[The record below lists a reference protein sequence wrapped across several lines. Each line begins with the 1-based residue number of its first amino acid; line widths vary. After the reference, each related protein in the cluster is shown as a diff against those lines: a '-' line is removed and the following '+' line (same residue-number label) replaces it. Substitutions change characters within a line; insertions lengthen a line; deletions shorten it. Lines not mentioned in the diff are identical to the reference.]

1 MSLAEK
7 SAAAVLSEYN
17 QPLEVREIDIPEL
30 EPDAMIVEVEASTMC
45 GTDVHIYNGDYA
57 GANLSKLPLVMGHEI
72 VGRIAALGK
81 DRRIDSVGRPLQEGD
96 LVAWSYAWCGRCYW
110 CNISKQPTACA
121 NARMYGWG
129 PADQFPHLTGGFAQY
144 AYVMPLCDVVKVP
157 ENLDPALA
165 ASSTCAFRTIVHG
178 YEKIGRI
185 ETIDTVVIQG
195 SGPIGLYALAFAIQ
209 SGARQTIC
217 IGAPAGRLELA
228 KRWGADHVFNI
239 EDTDVPERRERVLEL
254 TEGRGADLLVEC
266 SGAGAAFVEGMD
278 LVRRGGRYLIIGQ
291 ADPNPVEIRATYFNL
306 RQLTVAGIMSADISH
321 YYRALQFLSDH
332 QDKFPFH
339 ELLGNRYSLS
349 GVNEALD
356 SMKNMREVKPVIL
369 PQMQS

>member
-1 MSLAEK
+1 MFLAEK

-17 QPLEVREIDIPEL
+17 QPLEVREIDIPEP

-45 GTDVHIYNGDYA
+45 GTDVHIYDGDYA
-57 GANLSKLPLVMGHEI
+57 GANLYKLPLVMGHEI
-72 VGRIAALGK
+72 VGCVAELGK
-81 DRRIDSVGRPLQEGD
+81 DRRIDSVGRPLQEVD
-96 LVAWSYAWCGRCYW
+96 LVAWAYALCGRCYW

-144 AYVMPLCDVVKVP
+144 AYVMPLCDVVKIP

-195 SGPIGLYALAFAIQ
+195 SGPVGLYALAFAIQ

-217 IGAPAGRLELA
+217 IGAPADRLELA

-239 EDTDVPERRERVLEL
+239 EDTEVPERRERVLEL
-254 TEGRGADLLVEC
+254 TEGRGADLVVEC
-266 SGAGAAFVEGMD
+266 SGVGPAFVEGLD
-278 LVRRGGRYLIIGQ
+278 LIRRGGRYLIIGQ
-291 ADPNPVEIRATYFNL
+291 SDPNPIEIRGTYFNL
-306 RQLTVAGIMSADISH
+306 RQLTVAGTMSADISH

-349 GVNEALD
+349 EVNEALD
-356 SMKNMREVKPVIL
+356 SMRNKREAKPVII